1 MPAGQARHKH
11 TRPGNRPGLI
21 VPGQATDWPGL
32 VVTGQ
37 APGQARPEKSGL
49 LASLVDTFDKL
60 KSIIESENFV
70 ANCAL
75 IMQIGFFSYFKTHKK
90 LNKYS

>member
-11 TRPGNRPGLI
+11 TRPGTRPGSI

-37 APGQARPEKSGL
+37 APGQVRPEKSGL
-49 LASLVDTFDKL
+49 LASLIPN
-60 KSIIESENFV
+60 II
-70 ANCAL
+70 AL
-75 IMQIGFFSYFKTHKK
+75 
-90 LNKYS
+90 

>member
-49 LASLVDTFDKL
+49 LASLF
-60 KSIIESENFV
+60 SIDMN
-70 ANCAL
+70 
-75 IMQIGFFSYFKTHKK
+75 
-90 LNKYS
+90 